1 MKRICLF
8 IGFFLFTTIGYGQE
22 AVLVHVNA
30 EFNKSNDWYALD
42 QLNKARVFSG
52 YIDENPKIK
61 DKYNISKVPTLILF
75 YDGKE
80 VKRWEG
86 GLDMKL
92 NVNPKEV
99 QWAID
104 RL

>member
-1 MKRICLF
+1 MRRFILSILLLF
-8 IGFFLFTTIGYGQE
+8 SLGAKAQE
-22 AVLVHVNA
+22 AIVIHINA
-30 EFNKSNDWYALD
+30 EFNKTNDWYALD
-42 QLNKARVFSG
+42 QLDKARVFSG
-52 YIDENPKIK
+52 YIDEKTAIK
-61 DKYNISKVPTLILF
+61 EKYNITKVPTLILY

-80 VKRWEG
+80 QKRWEG